1 MYKQTT
7 MTSKKIVA
15 GILTGVAAGT
25 VIALLISADKKKG
38 FRKNMMK
45 KGNDISGDLKEKFND
60 FIDKV
65 ESKFQS
71 ILH

>member
-1 MYKQTT
+1 